1 MENIT
6 DFDISGLEAMNRKLK
21 DSVLYM
27 TIIVAILGITGFL
40 GNLCVLIVYYFNYP
54 RCNFR
59 CFVITLAIIDIISCL
74 TTIPGEIFAHRHWFN
89 YPDNAIWFCK
99 VKTYFNGFTV
109 FVQAFNLFLIAVDR
123 FRKTCHPL
131 KWQIKPKRATQLSLI
146 SFLIASVFSTPASFL
161 WGKQTANVT
170 FQGRNVTIQ
179 MCEKDDNFKNTVYPS
194 IFVNFIFFLPV
205 VWFMISTGVLYALIL
220 QKMFCG
226 SIAKSEATF
235 SMEISTT
242 ATSFESNIQ
251 KNNLENKA
259 SNAARVQT
267 EEEFYDSE
275 ENTPRLSRKHQ
286 LHSILREINPRKRH
300 LSSKARMQTK
310 TLIMFILTVVFFVTT
325 MTYFAILSLVAAKD
339 QMFVLEAEDKS
350 GVLFLFW
357 RLYFI
362 NHVINPVIYCFLDHR
377 FIQALKLGTYTKQ
390 SNKWWMPSRHWGD
403 WIYIKNSNKFPWSNK
418 CPPQSGHK
426 DCWFFFFLFFF

>member
-6 DFDISGLEAMNRKLK
+6 DFNISGLEAMTKRLA

-27 TIIVAILGITGFL
+27 TIIVAVLGITGFL

-109 FVQAFNLFLIAVDR
+109 FVQAFNLLLIAVDR

-131 KWQIKPKRATQLSLI
+131 KWQIKPKKATQLSVI

-170 FQGRNVTIQ
+170 FQGQNVTIQ
-179 MCEKDDNFKNTVYPS
+179 MCEKDDNFKNTVYPA
-194 IFVNFIFFLPV
+194 IFVKFIFFLPV
-205 VWFMISTGVLYALIL
+205 ICFMVSTGVLYVLIL
-220 QKMFCG
+220 RKMFCG
-226 SIAKSEATF
+226 SIAKSASASTKV
-235 SMEISTT
+235 ISTNSKILST
-242 ATSFESNIQ
+242 TSFKPKIQ
-251 KNNLENKA
+251 KKKNLDNRKSIEEK
-259 SNAARVQT
+259 VQT

-275 ENTPRLSRKHQ
+275 ENTPRLSRKSQ
-286 LHSILREINPRKRH
+286 LSPVMREINPRKRQL

-310 TLIMFILTVVFFVTT
+310 TLIMFILTVVFFVTI
-325 MTYFAILSLVAAKD
+325 MTYFTILSLVAAKD
-339 QMFVLEAEDKS
+339 QVFVLEAEDKS
-350 GVLFLFW
+350 DVLFLFW

-362 NHVINPVIYCFLDHR
+362 NHIINPVIYAFMDKR
-377 FIQALKLGTYTKQ
+377 FKQALKLGIYAKNHNTR
-390 SNKWWMPSRHWGD
+390 WMTS
-403 WIYIKNSNKFPWSNK
+403 K
-418 CPPQSGHK
+418 CLSMHNVGI
-426 DCWFFFFLFFF
+426 

>member
-6 DFDISGLEAMNRKLK
+6 DFDISALEAMNRKLE

-40 GNLCVLIVYYFNYP
+40 GNLCVFIVYYFNYP

-109 FVQAFNLFLIAVDR
+109 FVQAFNLFLVAVDR

-146 SFLIASVFSTPASFL
+146 SFLIASVFSIPASFL

-170 FQGRNVTIQ
+170 FQGQNVTIQ

-226 SIAKSEATF
+226 SISKSEATF

-242 ATSFESNIQ
+242 ATSFESKIQ

-259 SNAARVQT
+259 SNAGRVQTEEEFYDSEENTPRLSRKHQLHENKSSNAGRVQT

-390 SNKWWMPSRHWGD
+390 SNKWWVPSRH
-403 WIYIKNSNKFPWSNK
+403 
-418 CPPQSGHK
+418 
-426 DCWFFFFLFFF
+426 